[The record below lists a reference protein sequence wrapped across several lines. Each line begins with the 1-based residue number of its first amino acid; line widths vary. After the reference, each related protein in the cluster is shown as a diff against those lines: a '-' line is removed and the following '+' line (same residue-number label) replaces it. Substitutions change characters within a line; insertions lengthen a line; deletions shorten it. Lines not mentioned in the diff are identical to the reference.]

1 MENKADNV
9 GAQGNNQIGVQ
20 NNYFL
25 NVPIFI
31 EGFLLLVFATLFIGV
46 IIINSMGLDTIQK
59 TTLGIAICSFT
70 LFLAYTFSLHSQ
82 PKDNFNKENS
92 TTPISSNISSPQ
104 TQSTVKTTPS
114 EIQSSPKEP
123 TFTEG
128 FDVVTF
134 TVGSSIQTLEVSD
147 LEKAKHK
154 FFIGDVP
161 AFLYVDNG
169 KPYVDVDLYG
179 IPNEPPVRLRHNKL
193 LNRPSSWDLN
203 SDEKAL
209 EVVNEKGQPIFQ
221 IYYKTPSH
229 IVVYGLF
236 FNGYVP
242 VLASER
248 GIQTT
253 PKLDGASYP
262 IKPIFK
268 YPSEKHF
275 GQRSE

>member
-25 NVPIFI
+25 DVPVYIVV
-31 EGFLLLVFATLFIGV
+31 LAALFIGF

-59 TTLGIAICSFT
+59 TTLGIAICSFI

-147 LEKAKHK
+147 LEKAKRK

-209 EVVNEKGQPIFQ
+209 EVVNENNTFAKRYLKI
-221 IYYKTPSH
+221 
-229 IVVYGLF
+229 
-236 FNGYVP
+236 
-242 VLASER
+242 
-248 GIQTT
+248 
-253 PKLDGASYP
+253 
-262 IKPIFK
+262 
-268 YPSEKHF
+268 
-275 GQRSE
+275 